1 MPKNIEKTPLANPDF
16 FIVNVSGARVHSLAP
31 KTSYIGH
38 TISLAETKYSVYQRQ
53 ELEFC
58 FRLSSDESFA
68 EDEID
73 GQIYRTGFP
82 HLLIKYPGTLHRYR
96 TSSPRTASFVIYP
109 AEVAKIFE
117 MADFDLSQY
126 AYPFQIT
133 PIIKNLLNELRAC
146 EETLSEPGVPDRI
159 DLIALRLISE
169 VILQNR
175 KKSVLSSPDKNKI
188 HQIAA
193 YMECHFNKDICCKEI
208 AEKWGMSSRS
218 FFRHWKEFYR
228 KTPAQYLLEL
238 RMDFSKHLL
247 LRSSMALAQV
257 AEHTGF
263 SSTVYFIQ
271 AFKRYYG
278 ITPAAFRREYAE
290 KNIYKQT

>member
-1 MPKNIEKTPLANPDF
+1 MPCSNPDF
-16 FIVNVSGARVHSLAP
+16 FIVNVSGERFHSLVP
-31 KTSYIGH
+31 RTSYIGH
-38 TISLAETKYSVYQRQ
+38 TISLAETKYSVYQRR

-58 FRLSSDESFA
+58 FRLSSNESFA

-73 GQIYRTGFP
+73 GQLYRTDFP
-82 HLLIKYPGTLHRYR
+82 HLLVKYPGTRHRYR

-109 AEVAKIFE
+109 AEAAKIFE

-126 AYPFQIT
+126 AYPFQIN
-133 PIIKNLLNELRAC
+133 PVVKNLLNELRSC
-146 EETLSEPGVPDRI
+146 EETISETGVPDRI

-188 HQIAA
+188 HQIAS
-193 YMECHFNKDICCKEI
+193 YMEYQLDKDISCKEI
-208 AEKWGMSSRS
+208 AEKHGMSLRS
-218 FFRHWKEFYR
+218 FFRHWKEAYD
-228 KTPAQYLLEL
+228 KTPAQYLLER
-238 RMDFSKHLL
+238 RMEFSKHLL

-278 ITPAAFRREYAE
+278 KTPAAFRRECTE
-290 KNIYKQT
+290 KKCQQKLN